1 MALYIMVIIL
11 IISLKEEA
19 NLQTHKGKFIKDNG
33 KMVSNMEK
41 DFGKEFMDKLIWVN
55 GEMESLKAMESLS
68 SKTVIDIKGNS
79 KTPWNLVKEFKDLLM
94 VIFIRVIFKMINQM
108 GTVNIIGKTKVI
120 SKDIFLMVFVKV
132 MDYGKKELEIVINIK
147 VNTKAI
153 KNGDMEFLL
162 GQTVTFIKAVIK
174 EIWEAVMDK
183 CFGKMGAIIKDNG
196 KTEFNMG
203 RVNYL
208 L

>member
-79 KTPWNLVKEFKDLLM
+79 KTP
-94 VIFIRVIFKMINQM
+94 
-108 GTVNIIGKTKVI
+108 
-120 SKDIFLMVFVKV
+120 
-132 MDYGKKELEIVINIK
+132 
-147 VNTKAI
+147 
-153 KNGDMEFLL
+153 
-162 GQTVTFIKAVIK
+162 
-174 EIWEAVMDK
+174 
-183 CFGKMGAIIKDNG
+183 
-196 KTEFNMG
+196 
-203 RVNYL
+203 
-208 L
+208 